1 MLTLYRRLIGLR
13 RGEPALEVGSFE
25 PVDTDGDVLVYIRR
39 ASGTGSDFLIAL
51 NFGSRPQVVPPP
63 MKVEGTIALS
73 TYLDRAGTRIDGD
86 LRLRADEGLV
96 VRLPD

>member
-1 MLTLYRRLIGLR
+1 
-13 RGEPALEVGSFE
+13 
-25 PVDTDGDVLVYIRR
+25 
-39 ASGTGSDFLIAL
+39 
-51 NFGSRPQVVPPP
+51 